1 VRNRFDQLGKQI
13 GQRALRPCGTTVA
26 HDEISPNAQHAD
38 LRHEPVSSRTGER
51 ARLGLL
57 GRLTST
63 LCLLE
68 LYGHAP
74 GEDEVLACL
83 GKLIAFRQKRARTSR
98 RPRGPRQVGAP
109 IKPFLWILSSGRPDA
124 VLEGLGC
131 VPAQGWPAGVYLG
144 PPLLSLGIV
153 VAPELPRERS
163 TLLVRLMAG
172 GSLLPQTVEELST
185 LPGHAYERAVAG
197 PILLNLEHVLGQK
210 PDRTHE
216 EQEFIMA
223 MHDSWE
229 KAREKG
235 LKQGLKRGL
244 DKGHREGRAQEAA
257 KSVLTVLRT
266 RGIRVPKEARER
278 ILAQRDPELLH
289 RWLKRAIRA
298 TAAAEVFQE
307 PN

>member
-13 GQRALRPCGTTVA
+13 GQRALMPCGTTVT
-26 HDEISPNAQHAD
+26 HDEISPDAQHAD
-38 LRHEPVSSRTGER
+38 LRHEPVLSRTAER

-74 GEDEVLACL
+74 SEDEVLACL

-98 RPRGPRQVGAP
+98 RQRRTRQEGALV
-109 IKPFLWILSSGRPDA
+109 KPFLWILSSGRPDA

-131 VPAQGWPAGVYLG
+131 VPAQGWPTGVYLG
-144 PPLLSLGIV
+144 PTLLRLGIV
-153 VAPELPRERS
+153 VARELPRERS

-172 GSLLPQTVEELST
+172 GALLPQAVEELST
-185 LPGHAYERAVAG
+185 LPSRAHERAVAG

-210 PDRTHE
+210 PDRTRE
-216 EQEFIMA
+216 EQEFIMT
-223 MHDSWE
+223 MRDSWE
-229 KAREKG
+229 KAREQG
-235 LKQGLKRGL
+235 LKQGL

-278 ILAQRDPELLH
+278 ILAQKDPELLH